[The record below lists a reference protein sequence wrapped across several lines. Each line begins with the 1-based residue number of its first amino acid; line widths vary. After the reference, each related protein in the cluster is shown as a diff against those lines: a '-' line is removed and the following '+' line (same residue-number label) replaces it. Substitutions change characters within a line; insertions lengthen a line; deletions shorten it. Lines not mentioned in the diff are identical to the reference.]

1 VPQAKNR
8 MRRTVKEILNP
19 GPRNVDAVWEHFDAH
34 CAYCG
39 KGLSRERRE
48 GHLDHAD
55 PDGGNHLGN
64 LVLACGNC
72 NGDEKREES
81 WHGFLRRKTLDD
93 ALFAER
99 EGRIRARLDQHPQ
112 KSAENSQEIAHVRE
126 ELEGLIEQFA
136 VKCAELKRLVSQRDS
151 AL

>member
-1 VPQAKNR
+1 
-8 MRRTVKEILNP
+8 MRRTVEEILDP
-19 GPRNVDAVWEHFDAH
+19 GPCNVDAVWEHFGSR

-39 KGLSRERRE
+39 RGLSRERRE

-64 LVLACGNC
+64 LVLACGSC

-81 WHGFLRRKTLDD
+81 WHRFLRRKTPDD

-99 EGRIRARLDQHPQ
+99 EARIRAWIDQHLR
-112 KSAENSQEIAHVRE
+112 KSEEGSPDIAHVRE

-136 VKCAELKRLVSQRDS
+136 VK
-151 AL
+151 